1 MVIIRMSCG
10 YRGVRMGSA
19 TFRWDFTGGREAW
32 CLAVG
37 RRSEHFSQEIS
48 RLYDGGY
55 EAPTRKKKDP
65 PSKTEDGHPKS
76 SRRPKRGAPARFFS
90 TLAFR
95 TAQAQSGEVYGAHRR
110 YPRIPPSTYEDNR
123 NERGGWSKGMNPPEA
138 HYKDQKETSPP
149 PRRPRT
155 HPPETV
161 QAHRQY
167 QAHEARVDF
176 KE

>member
-1 MVIIRMSCG
+1 MV
-10 YRGVRMGSA
+10 A
-19 TFRWDFTGGREAW
+19 TKRRLGKRKTRPQKPRTGTQNRPGD
-32 CLAVG
+32 LSV
-37 RRSEHFSQEIS
+37 
-48 RLYDGGY
+48 
-55 EAPTRKKKDP
+55 
-65 PSKTEDGHPKS
+65 GHP
-76 SRRPKRGAPARFFS
+76 PRFFS
-90 TLAFR
+90 TLAFG